1 MLRRWCLSLAGVSLL
16 TGLIATAGVA
26 GAPAAPAAA
35 RGAAARHPGRPGL
48 LQLIRPVAHLIR
60 PGSAGF
66 APLAH
71 AVSSSN
77 WSGYAASGG
86 RYTKM
91 SAHWVEPKGLCSGNI
106 GSEYSSFWVGLDGYG
121 SSTVEQTGSEVDCSG
136 SSPQYYAWYEMY
148 PSYPVNFSNTVRSG
162 DHFSAAVTYHGSG
175 HYTLVLADTT
185 RGWRHAIQATLTG
198 ASNASAE
205 VIAEA
210 PSSTLGVLPLADFGT
225 VHFTDA
231 QVDGSYIGHFH
242 PTKIVMTNSSGQA
255 KDSVSGLTSGGKFSA
270 TWLRSN

>member
-16 TGLIATAGVA
+16 TGLIATASVA
-26 GAPAAPAAA
+26 GAAPAPAAA
-35 RGAAARHPGRPGL
+35 HRPGARHPGRPGL

-60 PGSAGF
+60 PGSTGF

-86 RYTKM
+86 HYTKV
-91 SAHWVEPKGLCSGNI
+91 SASWVEPKGMCSGSS

-136 SSPQYYAWYEMY
+136 SSAQYFSWYEMY
-148 PSYPVNFSNTVRSG
+148 PSYPVNFSNTVRPG
-162 DHFSAAVTYHGSG
+162 DHFTASVAYHGSG

-185 RGWRHAIQATLTG
+185 RGWRHAVQATLTG
-198 ASNASAE
+198 ASNSSAE

-225 VHFTDA
+225 VHFRGAT
-231 QVDGSYIGHFH
+231 VDGHTIGHFH

-255 KDSVSGLTSGGKFSA
+255 KDSVSGLSSGGKFSA

>member
-1 MLRRWCLSLAGVSLL
+1 MLRRWCLFLAGASLL
-16 TGLIATAGVA
+16 TGLIATASVA
-26 GAPAAPAAA
+26 GASAAPAAA
-35 RGAAARHPGRPGL
+35 RGPGARHPGSPGL
-48 LQLIRPVAHLIR
+48 LQLIRPDALQVR
-60 PGSAGF
+60 PGSTGF

-71 AVSSSN
+71 PVSSSN

-86 RYTKM
+86 RYTKV
-91 SAHWVEPKGLCSGNI
+91 SAHWVEPKGMCSGTI
-106 GSEYSSFWVGLDGYG
+106 GSAYSSFWVGLDGYG

-136 SSPQYYAWYEMY
+136 TSAQYYSWYEMY
-148 PSYPVNFSNTVRSG
+148 PSYPVNFGNKVRPG
-162 DHFSAAVTYHGSG
+162 DRFTGSVTYHGGG

-198 ASNASAE
+198 AGNSSAE

-225 VHFTDA
+225 VRFTGA
-231 QVDGSYIGHFH
+231 QVDGRYIGHFH
-242 PTKIVMTNSSGQA
+242 PAKIVMTNSSGQA
-255 KDSVSGLTSGGKFSA
+255 KDRISGLGRGGKFSA